1 MAGCTFSRL
10 VGEDGPEARGRAAV
24 GLDDGGDDV
33 HDGRGPVAAGPVVLV
48 TKLRPPPVRDGILP
62 RETLQRRLDD
72 SHPRRLTLIAGPA
85 GFGKTTLLA
94 TWAERRTSRRPLAWV
109 SLDPAD
115 NDPVVMWSHIIAAVK
130 AALPELET
138 SADAGTTGSAPL
150 TQSVLPQLMNDLSR
164 ADPVDLVLDDVH
176 RVTGEQSLASLAWLL
191 EHAPFGV
198 HIVMSSRTEPRLPLA
213 TLRARGELV
222 ELRLHDLRFDEAEAT
237 ELLNDNL
244 ELGLAPDDVRT
255 LLQRTEGWPAGLY
268 LAALSLRTAP
278 DRHAFVSSFGAS
290 SRQVL
295 DYLVD
300 EVLLAHDP
308 DLQDLMLRSSILE
321 QFSGPSCDAI
331 LGRSDSARD
340 LRELAK
346 SNLFLVPLDDRDEWY
361 RFHHLF
367 GQLLQ
372 VELQRRMPEAVP
384 ELHSKASLW
393 HRSHGSVRAAIDHAL
408 DAGEHSNAA
417 DLIKARW
424 PEFANAGQYAT
435 TLAWLQR
442 FPEPVLDADVGL
454 LLIKAWVLSLCG
466 LRDDAAAVLVAV
478 DGFSPYPPGQL
489 PDGFASIE
497 SSVTTLRALLPWGD
511 VGTQLTDARRACELE
526 RPEST
531 WFPCAAW
538 SVAAALYYQGQLDD
552 ADTWFDEAFTR
563 AVVSAQWIVATSS
576 LAYRSMI
583 AGVGG
588 RIEDQGV
595 LAEQAQGMASGCG
608 LEDVVGEAHSAV
620 GLSLA
625 ARGSFDKAVPLLA
638 RGVTVMRAWGQPT
651 ELIRS
656 LVDLAPA
663 LAMAGQFDR
672 AAEALDEARAI
683 AAACPDPGDLPRRI
697 AEATGRLTPYA
708 EQQPDL
714 TDREMQIIG
723 LLRGDLSE
731 REISERLHIS
741 FNTVHT
747 HVRSIYRK
755 LGVATRSDAL
765 ERVALLPGPGAGL
778 T

>member
-1 MAGCTFSRL
+1 M
-10 VGEDGPEARGRAAV
+10 
-24 GLDDGGDDV
+24 
-33 HDGRGPVAAGPVVLV
+33 
-48 TKLRPPPVRDGILP
+48 
-62 RETLQRRLDD
+62 
-72 SHPRRLTLIAGPA
+72 
-85 GFGKTTLLA
+85 
-94 TWAERRTSRRPLAWV
+94 
-109 SLDPAD
+109 
-115 NDPVVMWSHIIAAVK
+115 
-130 AALPELET
+130 ET

-164 ADPVDLVLDDVH
+164 SDPVDLVLDDVH
-176 RVTGEQSLASLAWLL
+176 RVTDERSLASLAWLL

-198 HIVMSSRTEPRLPLA
+198 HIIMSSRSEPRLPLA

-244 ELGLAPDDVRT
+244 QLGLAPDDVRT
-255 LLQRTEGWPAGLY
+255 LVQRTEGWPAGLY
-268 LAALSLRTAP
+268 LAALSLRTVP

-321 QFSGPSCDAI
+321 QLSGPSCDAI
-331 LGRSDSARD
+331 LGRSGSARD

-384 ELHSKASLW
+384 ELHSKASQW

-408 DAGEHSNAA
+408 GAGESSNAA

-424 PEFANAGQYAT
+424 PEFANAGQYDT
-435 TLAWLQR
+435 TLTWLQR
-442 FPEPVLDADVGL
+442 LPQSVLDADVGL

-466 LRDDAAAVLVAV
+466 RRDDAAEVLLAVS
-478 DGFSPYPPGQL
+478 GFSPYPPGQL

-538 SVAAALYYQGQLDD
+538 SVAAALYYQGQLDE

-583 AGVGG
+583 AGVAG
-588 RIEDQGV
+588 RIEDQQV
-595 LAEQAQGMASGCG
+595 LAEQAQGLATGCG
-608 LEDVVGEAHSAV
+608 LEDVVGEAHSAA

-625 ARGSFDKAVPLLA
+625 ARGSVDQALPLLA

-656 LVDLAPA
+656 LVDLTPA
-663 LAMAGQFDR
+663 LATAGQLDL
-672 AAEALDEARAI
+672 ATQALDEARAL
-683 AAACPDPGDLPRRI
+683 AASCVDAGVLPRRI
-697 AEATGRLTPYA
+697 ADVAGGLTRSSEARPG
-708 EQQPDL
+708 L

-723 LLRGDLSE
+723 LRRATICPSG
-731 REISERLHIS
+731 
-741 FNTVHT
+741 
-747 HVRSIYRK
+747 RSRS
-755 LGVATRSDAL
+755 ACTSRSTRSTPTCAASTASSAWL
-765 ERVALLPGPGAGL
+765 RERMRWTGSRCFYGREAPSPR
-778 T
+778 